1 MANTFGISGVAKQ
14 AAMSAIL
21 DGKSLKAAL
30 YLVSGTT
37 GPTNS
42 VYTATGELAATGNY
56 VAGGA
61 TVTNSNMAGL
71 TTTTAYWSPSA
82 SIVYPSNMTSS
93 AAFDMVMIYSTT
105 DSNRNIGCYS
115 LGSQTITAGLLTLT
129 MPTNDASTGVV
140 RFA

>member
-21 DGKSLKAAL
+21 DAKALKAAL

-37 GPTNS
+37 GPTNAT
-42 VYTATGELAATGNY
+42 YTATGELAATGNY

-61 TVTNSNMAGL
+61 TVTNANTAGL

-82 SIVYPSNMTSS
+82 SIVYPANMTSS

-105 DSNRNIGCYS
+105 DANRNIGCYN